1 MCRISSG
8 SGKNLENTEFFRQ
21 DIGILIDMPDSDPAP
36 ELVSRIVAGVEALNA
51 QFRPL
56 LKQLSHD
63 LEPAVIL
70 SEAAV
75 FGE

>member
-1 MCRISSG
+1 MGRCRG
-8 SGKNLENTEFFRQ
+8 ATEPY
-21 DIGILIDMPDSDPAP
+21 ILIHMPDPDSDT
-36 ELVSRIVAGVEALNA
+36 RTVAAVEALVA

-56 LKQLSHD
+56 LKQLSPD

-70 SEAAV
+70 SESAV

>member
-1 MCRISSG
+1 MADS
-8 SGKNLENTEFFRQ
+8 NAA
-21 DIGILIDMPDSDPAP
+21 PDSVDKT
-36 ELVSRIVAGVEALNA
+36 VAAVEALNA

-70 SEAAV
+70 SESAV

>member
-1 MCRISSG
+1 VKSG
-8 SGKNLENTEFFRQ
+8 QAAILP
-21 DIGILIDMPDSDPAP
+21 GILIDMPDSDSLA
-36 ELVSRIVAGVEALNA
+36 RTVAIVEALNDA
-51 QFRPL
+51 FRPL
-56 LKQLSHD
+56 LKQLSND

>member
-1 MCRISSG
+1 MS
-8 SGKNLENTEFFRQ
+8 
-21 DIGILIDMPDSDPAP
+21 DSDS
-36 ELVSRIVAGVEALNA
+36 VTKTVAAVEALNDA
-51 QFRPL
+51 FRPL
-56 LKQLSHD
+56 LKQLSPD

>member
-1 MCRISSG
+1 VKSG
-8 SGKNLENTEFFRQ
+8 QAAILP
-21 DIGILIDMPDSDPAP
+21 GILIDMPDSDSFA
-36 ELVSRIVAGVEALNA
+36 RTVAVVEALNDA
-51 QFRPL
+51 FRPL
-56 LKQLSHD
+56 LKQLSND

>member
-1 MCRISSG
+1 MSG
-8 SGKNLENTEFFRQ
+8 Q
-21 DIGILIDMPDSDPAP
+21 DRAVPDILSDMPDSDPTPDSISKIA
-36 ELVSRIVAGVEALNA
+36 AGVEALNA
-51 QFRPL
+51 AFRPL

-70 SEAAV
+70 SESAV

>member
-1 MCRISSG
+1 MAESDQAPDPITRIG
-8 SGKNLENTEFFRQ
+8 
-21 DIGILIDMPDSDPAP
+21 
-36 ELVSRIVAGVEALNA
+36 AGVEALNA

>member
-1 MCRISSG
+1 MA
-8 SGKNLENTEFFRQ
+8 
-21 DIGILIDMPDSDPAP
+21 DSKAGPDPA
-36 ELVSRIVAGVEALNA
+36 SKTVAAVEALNA

-56 LKQLSHD
+56 LKQLSLE

-70 SEAAV
+70 SESAV

>member
-1 MCRISSG
+1 MA
-8 SGKNLENTEFFRQ
+8 
-21 DIGILIDMPDSDPAP
+21 DSDPT
-36 ELVSRIVAGVEALNA
+36 SKTVAGVEALNA

>member
-1 MCRISSG
+1 
-8 SGKNLENTEFFRQ
+8 
-21 DIGILIDMPDSDPAP
+21 MPDSD
-36 ELVSRIVAGVEALNA
+36 SVAKTVAAVEALTA

-70 SEAAV
+70 SESAV
-75 FGE
+75 SGE

>member
-1 MCRISSG
+1 MS
-8 SGKNLENTEFFRQ
+8 
-21 DIGILIDMPDSDPAP
+21 DSDSAAKT
-36 ELVSRIVAGVEALNA
+36 VAAVEALNA

-56 LKQLSHD
+56 LSQLSHD

>member
-1 MCRISSG
+1 MA
-8 SGKNLENTEFFRQ
+8 
-21 DIGILIDMPDSDPAP
+21 DSDP
-36 ELVSRIVAGVEALNA
+36 VTKTVAAVEALTA

-75 FGE
+75 SGE

>member
-1 MCRISSG
+1 MADSD
-8 SGKNLENTEFFRQ
+8 TP
-21 DIGILIDMPDSDPAP
+21 PDSISKTA
-36 ELVSRIVAGVEALNA
+36 AGVEALTT

-56 LKQLSHD
+56 LMQLSHD

>member
-1 MCRISSG
+1 MKCGHDTI
-8 SGKNLENTEFFRQ
+8 LP
-21 DIGILIDMPDSDPAP
+21 GILIDMPDSDPTP
-36 ELVSRIVAGVEALNA
+36 DSVSKIVAAVEALNA

-56 LKQLSHD
+56 LKQLSHE

>member
-1 MCRISSG
+1 MAG
-8 SGKNLENTEFFRQ
+8 GEDNAVP
-21 DIGILIDMPDSDPAP
+21 GILIDMPDSDP
-36 ELVSRIVAGVEALNA
+36 VSKTAAAVEALTA

-56 LKQLSHD
+56 LKQLSPE

-70 SEAAV
+70 SESAV